1 MVSMIT
7 FIAAVPAPLYQNLR
21 TEWRWFSLTIQN
33 EDGSVTLSYRRD
45 RAIIGK
51 SRGYRE
57 NTVYSQLPKVVI
69 IKAQQDFYDKVW
81 RELRLTK
88 EDITPILQPIFGSFK
103 VSQSDRMLAVLR
115 ENK

>member
-1 MVSMIT
+1 MIT
-7 FIAAVPAPLYQNLR
+7 FIAALPAPMLQNLR

-33 EDGSVTLSYRRD
+33 PDGSQIIRYRRD

-51 SRGYRE
+51 SRAYRE
-57 NTVYSQLPKVVI
+57 NTVYSQLPKAVI
-69 IKAQQDFYDKVW
+69 IKAQADFYDKVW

-88 EDITPILQPIFGSFK
+88 EDITPILQPIFGTFK
-103 VSQSDRMLAVLR
+103 VSQIDRMLDVLR